1 MSLQEFESKILN
13 YLKNNDEKCMN
24 FINYNKNFIQ
34 EFYNVNDN
42 SLAVKNFLSKLK
54 YVLMDLTNFKLV
66 DKVLGHP
73 AFRDIYKVFRESDIL
88 IRACQNAKNKKLVEW
103 LLTND
108 IDLYVQDSEG
118 KTALMHASEH
128 YQLLFAVDKHI
139 QGSGDHIHITDNNRN
154 TALFYSIRDALI
166 KMLKANFDLNHI
178 NNDNENI
185 FLYCCKADKF
195 KSFDLLLDLDID
207 FNLVNNVGKTG
218 AMYLVEHNRFL

>member
-34 EFYNVNDN
+34 EYYNVKDN

-88 IRACQNAKNKKLVEW
+88 IRACQHAKNKKLVEW
-103 LLTND
+103 LLTKD

-128 YQLLFAVDKHI
+128 YQLLFTVDKLI

-154 TALFYSIRDALI
+154 TALFYGIRDALI

-185 FLYCCKADKF
+185 FLYCRKADKF

>member
-1 MSLQEFESKILN
+1 MNLEEFEIKFLISLR
-13 YLKNNDEKCMN
+13 NNDEKCLN
-24 FINYNKNFIQ
+24 SINNNKKFIQ

-42 SLAVKNFLSKLK
+42 SLAVKNFVNKLNS
-54 YVLMDLTNFKLV
+54 VIMGLTNFKLV
-66 DKVLGHP
+66 DKVLSHP
-73 AFRDIYKVFRESDIL
+73 AFRDVYKEFRESDIL

-154 TALFYSIRDALI
+154 TALFYGIRDALI

-218 AMYLVEHNRFL
+218 AIYLVEHNRFL